1 MSRFLA
7 GRLVHSVAVLVA
19 VSILSFSL
27 LYLTG
32 DPAAALLPVE
42 AVSKEELERF
52 RKEMGFD
59 DPLYVQY
66 GRFASRAVR
75 GDFGNS
81 LRQNVPALDIVL
93 GRLPNTLALAAT
105 TLLLTVVV
113 SVPAGVAGA
122 FVRRVFWN
130 RLILGAVLLTQSIP
144 AFWLGLILIIVFAV
158 TLGWLPPGG
167 SEQWDN
173 LILPTVTLAA
183 YPIAQLT
190 RVLRAAVRPSL
201 FEGGSGTVSNQTTEH
216 LVACQR
222 IIEERPIHGAVF
234 PPRSAIRQESSF
246 SQMPQMLCSRCRRP
260 VYLFFS
266 RLPTL
271 FRRSVVELAAEL
283 APRVP
288 ATVRRAVSRN
298 RSCEC
303 HPLAH
308 PMRACTAIKASSCR
322 TARPHLA
329 IPGGRSWD
337 FSRARSSTP

>member
-42 AVSKEELERF
+42 SVSKEELERF
-52 RKEMGFD
+52 RKQMGFD

-105 TLLLTVVV
+105 TLLLTVTV

-122 FVRRVFWN
+122 LVRRVFWN
-130 RLILGAVLLTQSIP
+130 RLILGAVLLAQSIP

-158 TLGWLPPGG
+158 MLGWLPPGG

-173 LILPTVTLAA
+173 LILPAVTLAA

-190 RVLRAAVRPSL
+190 RVLRAGLASVLREDYVKVAYSKGLSPARVVLKHAMKNTAIPAITMFALQVRNVL
-201 FEGGSGTVSNQTTEH
+201 GGAIIVETVFAWNGLGRL
-216 LVACQR
+216 LV
-222 IIEERPIHGAVF
+222 
-234 PPRSAIRQESSF
+234 SAITTRDF
-246 SQMPQMLCSRCRRP
+246 P
-260 VYLFFS
+260 VVQVAVIFVAMMIVLTNVLVDVAYS
-266 RLPTL
+266 C
-271 FRRSVVELAAEL
+271 VD
-283 APRVP
+283 PRV
-288 ATVRRAVSRN
+288 RVS
-298 RSCEC
+298 
-303 HPLAH
+303 
-308 PMRACTAIKASSCR
+308 
-322 TARPHLA
+322 
-329 IPGGRSWD
+329 
-337 FSRARSSTP
+337 